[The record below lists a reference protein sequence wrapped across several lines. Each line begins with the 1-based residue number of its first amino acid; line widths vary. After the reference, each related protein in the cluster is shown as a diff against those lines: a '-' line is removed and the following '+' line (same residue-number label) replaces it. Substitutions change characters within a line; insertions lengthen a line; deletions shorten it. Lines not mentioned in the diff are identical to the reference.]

1 MQYLLKATKSIQEV
15 TQDKM
20 TRQEIE
26 REVKNVFQ
34 REFEIANPEMDA
46 DLRETYE
53 FDSIDAIE
61 LLLAIETFLGTE
73 ISQEEKKQA
82 INIRTINQICDYIEK
97 IAIKRNL
104 FSPA

>member
-1 MQYLLKATKSIQEV
+1 MLKATKLIQKVKSEN
-15 TQDKM
+15 M

-26 REVKNVFQ
+26 HEVKNVFQ
-34 REFEIANPEMDA
+34 REFEIENPIMDA

-61 LLLAIETFLGTE
+61 LLLAIENFLGTE

-97 IAIKRNL
+97 IAKKRNL
-104 FSPA
+104 LSPA